1 MNNYVIYTDGAYS
14 SNRNQG
20 GIGIII
26 LKNDKLIL
34 EYSTSFS
41 NLTINQLELLAIIYA
56 LKFIKKDVDSITI
69 YSDSMY
75 CIGPLNNNWKIKSNQ
90 KFWKLFA
97 QEYNRV
103 KSLCS
108 NIKFEHIKGHNNN
121 YWNDYV
127 DKLAVK
133 SSQLI

>member
-1 MNNYVIYTDGAYS
+1 MYKIYTDGAYS
-14 SNRNQG
+14 SLRNKG
-20 GIGIII
+20 GIGIVI
-26 LKNDKLIL
+26 LKEDKLIL
-34 EYSTSFS
+34 EYSKDFV

-56 LKFIKKDVDSITI
+56 LKFIKKEVDSITI

-90 KFWKLFA
+90 KFWNLFA
-97 QEYNRV
+97 REYDRV

-121 YWNDYV
+121 YWNNYV
-127 DKLAVK
+127 DKLAVQ
-133 SSQLI
+133 SSQLL

>member
-1 MNNYVIYTDGAYS
+1 MYKIYTDGAYS
-14 SNRNQG
+14 SLRNKG
-20 GIGIII
+20 GIGIVI
-26 LKNDKLIL
+26 LKEDKLIL
-34 EYSTSFS
+34 EYSKDFA

-56 LKFIKKDVDSITI
+56 LKFIKKEVDSIII

-75 CIGPLNNNWKIKSNQ
+75 CIGPLNDNWKVKSNQ
-90 KFWKLFA
+90 KFWNLFA
-97 QEYNRV
+97 REYDRV

-127 DKLAVK
+127 DKLAVQ
-133 SSQLI
+133 SSQSL

>member
-1 MNNYVIYTDGAYS
+1 MYKIYTDGAYS
-14 SNRNQG
+14 SLRNKG
-20 GIGIII
+20 GIGIVI
-26 LKNDKLIL
+26 LKEDKLIL
-34 EYSTSFS
+34 EYSKDFA

-56 LKFIKKDVDSITI
+56 LKFIKKEIDSITI

-90 KFWKLFA
+90 KFWNLFA
-97 QEYNRV
+97 REYDRV

-108 NIKFEHIKGHNNN
+108 DIKFEHIKGHNNN

-127 DKLAVK
+127 DKLAVQ
-133 SSQLI
+133 SSQLL

>member
-1 MNNYVIYTDGAYS
+1 MYKIYTDGAYS
-14 SNRNQG
+14 LLRNKG
-20 GIGIII
+20 GIGIVI
-26 LKNDKLIL
+26 LKEDKLIL
-34 EYSTSFS
+34 EYSKDFA

-56 LKFIKKDVDSITI
+56 LKFIKKEVDSITI

-90 KFWKLFA
+90 KFWNLFA
-97 QEYNRV
+97 REYDRV

-127 DKLAVK
+127 DKLAVQ
-133 SSQLI
+133 SSQLL

>member
-1 MNNYVIYTDGAYS
+1 MYKIYTDGAYS
-14 SNRNQG
+14 SLRNKG
-20 GIGIII
+20 GIGIVI
-26 LKNDKLIL
+26 LKEDKLIL
-34 EYSTSFS
+34 EYSKDFA

-56 LKFIKKDVDSITI
+56 LKFIKKEVDSIII

-75 CIGPLNNNWKIKSNQ
+75 CIGPLNDNWKVKSNQ
-90 KFWKLFA
+90 KFWNLFA
-97 QEYNRV
+97 REYDRV

-127 DKLAVK
+127 DKLAVQ
-133 SSQLI
+133 SSQLL

>member
-1 MNNYVIYTDGAYS
+1 MYNIYTDGAYS
-14 SNRNQG
+14 SLRNKG
-20 GIGIII
+20 GIGIVI
-26 LKNDKLIL
+26 LKEDKLIL
-34 EYSTSFS
+34 EYSKDFA

-56 LKFIKKDVDSITI
+56 LKFIKKEVDSITI

-75 CIGPLNNNWKIKSNQ
+75 CIGPLNDNWKIKSNQ
-90 KFWKLFA
+90 KFWNLFA
-97 QEYNRV
+97 REYDRV

-127 DKLAVK
+127 DKLAVQ
-133 SSQLI
+133 SSQLL

>member
-1 MNNYVIYTDGAYS
+1 MYKIYTDGAYS
-14 SNRNQG
+14 SLRNKG
-20 GIGIII
+20 GIGIVI
-26 LKNDKLIL
+26 LKEDKLIL
-34 EYSTSFS
+34 EYSKDFA

-56 LKFIKKDVDSITI
+56 LKFIKKEVDSITI

-75 CIGPLNNNWKIKSNQ
+75 CIGSLNDNWKIKSNQ
-90 KFWKLFA
+90 KFWNLFA
-97 QEYNRV
+97 REYDRV

-127 DKLAVK
+127 DKLAVQ
-133 SSQLI
+133 SSQLL

>member
-1 MNNYVIYTDGAYS
+1 MYKIYTDGAYS
-14 SNRNQG
+14 SLRNKG
-20 GIGIII
+20 GIGIVI
-26 LKNDKLIL
+26 LKEDKLIL
-34 EYSTSFS
+34 EYSKDFA

-56 LKFIKKDVDSITI
+56 LKFIKKEVDSITI
-69 YSDSMY
+69 YSDPMY

-90 KFWKLFA
+90 KFWNLFA
-97 QEYNRV
+97 REYDRV

-127 DKLAVK
+127 DKLAVQ
-133 SSQLI
+133 SSQLL

>member
-1 MNNYVIYTDGAYS
+1 MYKIYTDGAYS
-14 SNRNQG
+14 SLRNKG
-20 GIGIII
+20 GIGIVI
-26 LKNDKLIL
+26 LKEDKLIL
-34 EYSTSFS
+34 EYSKDFA

-56 LKFIKKDVDSITI
+56 LKFIKKEVDSIII

-90 KFWKLFA
+90 KFWNLFA
-97 QEYNRV
+97 REYDRV

-121 YWNDYV
+121 YWNDYA
-127 DKLAVK
+127 DKLAVQ
-133 SSQLI
+133 SSQLL

>member
-1 MNNYVIYTDGAYS
+1 MYKIYTDGAYS
-14 SNRNQG
+14 SLRNKG
-20 GIGIII
+20 GIGIVI
-26 LKNDKLIL
+26 LKEDKLIL
-34 EYSTSFS
+34 EYSKDFA

-56 LKFIKKDVDSITI
+56 LKFIKKEVDSIII

-90 KFWKLFA
+90 KFWNLFA
-97 QEYNRV
+97 REYDRV

-127 DKLAVK
+127 DKLAVQ
-133 SSQLI
+133 SSQLL